1 MSLRSKVNAVKQ
13 NYKENI
19 IRSYTVLQEVYSM
32 EFQNEDDLFTLLNQL
47 GECLMVQNSAP
58 YNIKDIERH
67 IDYKLTSRLQ
77 RERELALCE
86 IVLHRGSL

>member
-1 MSLRSKVNAVKQ
+1 MRSKMVPMKQ
-13 NYKENI
+13 DFKTHI
-19 IRSYTVLQEVYSM
+19 VRSYTVLQEIYNL

-47 GECLMVQNSAP
+47 GECLMIQNSAP
-58 YNIKDIERH
+58 YNKKEIEKH

-86 IVLHRGSL
+86 LVLHRGSL

>member
-1 MSLRSKVNAVKQ
+1 MLRKNTKLIKQ
-13 NYKENI
+13 NFKENI
-19 IRSYTVLQEVYSM
+19 IRSYSVLQEVYNF

-47 GECLMVQNSAP
+47 GECLLVQVSAP

-67 IDYKLTSRLQ
+67 IDYKLTTRLQ

-86 IVLHRGSL
+86 IVLHRGSF